1 MSPDRTSDYFRFD
14 AGPRVKVAV
23 VGGGI
28 NGVMSA
34 WALALKGC
42 SVDLFER
49 GRLMGATSSA
59 STKLL
64 HGGLRYLEQGHLD
77 LVREALHE
85 RQWWIMRAPH
95 LAKPLQIMLPIYKES
110 RRPGWVVWCGLALY
124 DRLAGQAS
132 LGRSRWCSRDEVLR
146 ACSDLRPDAL
156 LGAYA
161 FYDGYM
167 DDYALGLWAAE
178 KAAASGVRIHT
189 GMRVDSISPDATIR
203 VDGRRSSFGKVVNAA
218 GPWAR
223 ELLDASGIVAR
234 HDLDLVRGSHLL
246 LDSPCESGFLLQAPN
261 DGRVCFVLPHR
272 DKTLVGTTEV
282 RQKLEGPI
290 DCSPAETSYLLELYH
305 YYFPSRQA
313 KICGVFS
320 GLRPLIRSH
329 SNPNKAT
336 RDYAIEPTD
345 KVVTV
350 YGGKW
355 TTSRA
360 LGLRVAEAAVGRA

>member
-1 MSPDRTSDYFRFD
+1 M
-14 AGPRVKVAV
+14 KVGV

-49 GRLMGATSSA
+49 GQLMGATSSA

-64 HGGLRYLEQGHLD
+64 HGGLRYLEQGHLK
-77 LVREALHE
+77 LVWEALHE
-85 RQWWIMRAPH
+85 RRWWMMRAPH
-95 LAKPLQIMLPIYKES
+95 LAKPLQIWLPVYKES
-110 RRPGWVVWCGLALY
+110 RRPGWMVWCGLTLY

-132 LGRSRWCSRDEVLR
+132 LGKSQWCSRDEVLR
-146 ACSDLRPDAL
+146 SCGDLRSADL
-156 LGAYA
+156 LGAYT

-167 DDYALGLWAAE
+167 DDHALGLWAAE
-178 KAAASGVRIHT
+178 KAAAAGVRIHADT
-189 GMRVDSISPDATIR
+189 RVEAISTDATVQ
-203 VDGRRSSFGKVVNAA
+203 VDGQRSSFDRVVNAA

-223 ELLDASGIVAR
+223 DLLDASGIAAR

-246 LDSPCESGFLLQAPN
+246 LDHPCKSAFLLQSPS
-261 DGRVCFVLPHR
+261 DGRVCFVLPHQN
-272 DKTLVGTTEV
+272 KTLVGTTEV
-282 RQKLEGPI
+282 RQKLAGPI
-290 DCSPAETSYLLELYH
+290 CCSPGETTYLLELYH
-305 YYFPSRQA
+305 YYFPSNRA
-313 KICGVFS
+313 EICGVFS

-329 SNPNKAT
+329 SNPNRAT
-336 RDYAIEPTD
+336 REYAIETTGR
-345 KVVTV
+345 VTTV

-360 LGLRVAEAAVGRA
+360 LGLRVAEAVGAQA